1 MTQMKYILLVDDSE
15 ITNRVH
21 TIMFRKAGYDV
32 EVATAG
38 DGLEAL
44 QLLRDG
50 LERGQPRPDVLLLDL
65 NMPRMN
71 GFEFLD
77 AYEDVPEAVRA
88 RIVIVM
94 VTSSL
99 LPRDRERAE
108 RSPYVQAFKTKP
120 LDISNVHE
128 INALFEQRLS

>member
-1 MTQMKYILLVDDSE
+1 MKYILLVDDSE

-21 TIMFRKAGYDV
+21 TLMFRKAGYDV
-32 EVATAG
+32 QIETAY

-44 QLLRDG
+44 EILRAG
-50 LERGQPRPDVLLLDL
+50 LEQGQPCPDVLLLDL

-77 AYEDVPEAVRA
+77 AYQTVPEALRA
-88 RIVIVM
+88 AIVIVM

-99 LPRDRERAE
+99 LPHDKERAE
-108 RSPYVQAFKTKP
+108 RHPDVQAFKIKP
-120 LDISNVHE
+120 LDVDGVHE
-128 INALFEQRLS
+128 INALVEQGPR